1 MYENV
6 RIDGTVRIENAPE
19 APVEKPY
26 LKTPTGIANAGILVR
41 LSYYLSMFLD

>member
-6 RIDGTVRIENAPE
+6 RIDGTVRIENDPE
-19 APVEKPY
+19 APVKKPY

-41 LSYYLSMFLD
+41 LSYYLSIFLD

>member
-19 APVEKPY
+19 VPVEKPY
-26 LKTPTGIANAGILVR
+26 WKTPAGIANAGILVT
-41 LSYYLSMFLD
+41 